1 MRILVK
7 KQKKTDMSNTIH
19 KDKVTYQKPPFLNLE
34 STSWAHTQLQ
44 KLSLEEKI
52 GQLLH
57 VAAYSNRDAAHLD
70 YLQGLVEEENI
81 GGLIFFQGNPEA
93 QALMTNQLQQKAK
106 VPLMISIDG
115 EWGLAMRL
123 NDSIA
128 FPYQIALGAM
138 AEEHNALIYEM
149 GKHIGLQCKAL
160 GIHVNF
166 APTVDI
172 NNNPANPVIGFRS
185 FGEQKEILT
194 TKALA
199 YMQGMQDVG
208 ILACAKH
215 FPGHGDTDSDSHF
228 TLPLIKHPVAH
239 LHQNEL
245 YPFEKLL
252 QKGIGSVMVA
262 HLNVPALENE
272 PALPSTLSYAI
283 ITTLLKE
290 QMGFEGLV
298 FTDALDMKGIAAKY
312 TPGEIETKALLAGND
327 VLLFTVDV
335 VKAKNGILQAIEI
348 GEISEAEIN
357 ARCLK
362 QLLAKQWMGLDK
374 PQKVDVPSL
383 NEELHHPDAI
393 RLNQILSEKAI
404 TVYQQSLE
412 LPLEKGKEITLINAF
427 GDPDAE
433 VKLVKAFDPS
443 LLHHFKGKNTGVDTA
458 TPEETKTSFS
468 RLLSSYF
475 SLKVI
480 NINYTNAKNHLN
492 TNKEKFNKVNN
503 VKIIALHLTG
513 MKTASGFGITE
524 EMKLLVDQYYQDE
537 DAIFILFGNVYALNV
552 FSKLKEAMNLI
563 LCYQDSIEMQQ
574 AAFKLI
580 SGEIAAEGK
589 LPVNI

>member
-1 MRILVK
+1 
-7 KQKKTDMSNTIH
+7 MSNTIYA
-19 KDKVTYQKPPFLNLE
+19 DSTAYQKPPFLKLE
-34 STSWAHTQLQ
+34 NTVWAHSQLQ

-57 VAAYSNRDAAHLD
+57 VAAYSNRDQAHID
-70 YLQGLVEEENI
+70 YLQKLVVEENI

-93 QALMTNQLQQKAK
+93 QALMTNQLQQLAK

-123 NDSIA
+123 NDTIA

-138 AEEHNALIYEM
+138 AEDHNTLIYEM

-172 NNNPANPVIGFRS
+172 NNNPNNPVIGFRS
-185 FGEQKEILT
+185 FGEHKELLT
-194 TKALA
+194 SKALA
-199 YMQGMQDVG
+199 YMQGMQDMG

-228 TLPLIKHPVAH
+228 TLPLIKHNTTH
-239 LHQNEL
+239 LHENEL
-245 YPFEKLL
+245 YPFKKLL
-252 QKGIGSVMVA
+252 QKGVGSVMVA

-272 PALPSTLSYAI
+272 QSLPSTLSHSI

-335 VKAKNGILQAIEI
+335 AKAKNGILYAVEK
-348 GEISEAEIN
+348 GEISEEEIN

-362 QLLAKQWMGLDK
+362 QLLAKQWMGLEK
-374 PQKVDVPSL
+374 PQKVDTPSL
-383 NEELHHPDAI
+383 NEQLHHPDAI
-393 RLNQILSEKAI
+393 KLNQILSDKAI
-404 TVYQQSLE
+404 TVYQQSLAF
-412 LPLEKGKEITLINAF
+412 PLEKGKEVTLINAF

-433 VKLVKAFDPS
+433 IKLVKAFDPS
-443 LLHHFKGKNTGVDTA
+443 LLHHFKGKNTGVDIV
-458 TPEETKTSFS
+458 TPEETKTAFS
-468 RLLSSYF
+468 RLLKTYF
-475 SLKVI
+475 DLEVI
-480 NINYTNAKNHLN
+480 SIDYGDVQDKIKANIEKIGKTNS
-492 TNKEKFNKVNN
+492 T
-503 VKIIALHLTG
+503 KIIALHLTG

-524 EMKLLVDQYYQDE
+524 EMKLLVEQYYQD
-537 DAIFILFGNVYALNV
+537 DNAIFILFGNIYALNV
-552 FSKLKEAMNLI
+552 LSKLKMASNLV
-563 LCYQDSIEMQQ
+563 LCYQDSVEMQQ
-574 AAFKLI
+574 AAFKLV
-580 SGEIAAEGK
+580 SGEIEAEGK
-589 LPVNI
+589 LPVDI